1 MNDSRSP
8 RKWQLVEVWGDTADL
23 KHLAWAIVIG
33 IVISL
38 AGYGAASRL
47 LVASVATPEL
57 AKAYA
62 MLAGLAGCLISGV
75 VCAVLF
81 KPKREVIE
89 GSEADPA
96 WRQEVLDRLVEQTG
110 PLGSVADLPPSVVK
124 EMKELEIY
132 ELFANYK
139 HKQKP
144 GGGEAAHAT
153 PNAARKA

>member
-1 MNDSRSP
+1 MKDSRAP
-8 RKWQLVEVWGDTADL
+8 HAWQLVEVWGDTVDL

-47 LVASVATPEL
+47 LAASVATPEL

-75 VCAVLF
+75 ICAVLF

-89 GSEADPA
+89 GRAADPA

-139 HKQKP
+139 P
-144 GGGEAAHAT
+144 GGGDAVHAAPETAR
-153 PNAARKA
+153 NA

>member
-1 MNDSRSP
+1 MKDSRAP
-8 RKWQLVEVWGDTADL
+8 HRWQLVEVWGDTVDL

-38 AGYGAASRL
+38 AGYTAASRL
-47 LVASVATPEL
+47 LAASVATPEL

-75 VCAVLF
+75 RCAVLF

-89 GSEADPA
+89 GRSADPA

-110 PLGSVADLPPSVVK
+110 PLGSVADLPPAVVK

-132 ELFANYK
+132 ELFASYR
-139 HKQKP
+139 P
-144 GGGEAAHAT
+144 GGGDAVHAAPET
-153 PNAARKA
+153 TRNA